1 MKATQ
6 KNLANFDLDVIDL
19 RINNHKASFSK
30 SGVKIKRMKL
40 KEKYSFNH

>member
-30 SGVKIKRMKL
+30 NGVKIKRMRL
-40 KEKYSFNH
+40 KEKHNYNN